1 MIIIKNKL
9 IFTLKT
15 AIVAAMLS
23 SFMFSCAQMGS
34 IDGGDEDT
42 TAPRLKRSKPKI
54 YSGNV
59 HKKKTKLKFNEY
71 FTLEKIDQK
80 FLMSP
85 PHYEK
90 APKIK
95 VRGKKLITKFK
106 EPLRDDTT
114 YTLQYFDCIQDF
126 HEGNHEP
133 DFDFVFSTGAV
144 CDSFAISGTVRDAE
158 TLKKEDNLLVGI
170 YAENMLNEDS
180 CFLKYKPTYI
190 TRTDTAG
197 HFKVKNI
204 SPGRYKIFVL
214 GDINETQ
221 KFDLENE
228 KIGFINTIIVPE
240 AQTVTK
246 IDSLPA
252 GTVLHSGEPGH
263 RIIDTLQNDTVI
275 IQNLLYTTPNNINL
289 VAFNQIK
296 TIQYITERSRDI
308 RTRFFLGFNKSVGHD
323 SIIITYVDDTLK
335 SPQMYYDFNYHR
347 DSLYVWLLD
356 TADVRNDTLQLRVSF
371 PTIDS
376 LQNPTT
382 ETDTVNLRYAPK
394 KPKAKDKNSKAKAEK
409 PDIDSLSFIVKTNFN
424 GEFDL
429 NGLASIQIPVPTAKV
444 DTSKIHLYQLCDTTF
459 DEDMNQQLIK
469 ASRLD
474 SANFRLVF
482 KRGVKG
488 DIIFYPTDTA
498 VATNWYTASYSENRD
513 TVNITITDTAMV
525 KKGRFKNI
533 LKHYNDYYLGE
544 VQKLRDTVPTNIIS
558 QKRLT
563 FERPSRDSIKV
574 VFEKPLIREVNL
586 SAINVSTTYDV
597 WAETYPDDYRLT
609 IILRD
614 TAALNKDTLAIKLST
629 FDRYVQSKTNNK
641 ITERFF
647 RDTLFA
653 IYNIKTQQINSS
665 QRITK
670 DSLQFVFKYPLKD
683 RPYLKLVD
691 TVYNYNWYN
700 IYLSEKQDTMTVWLN
715 NFAANIDTL
724 KYSITYLTPDRFDN
738 YISKTDTLVTYR
750 PSEPNEPTEQTN
762 QQPNRRKSN
771 VGLDKQKEKE
781 EAAKNQVEAIL
792 RIPVKYELIDDTL
805 HLRDKLI
812 KCKWE
817 PAKQYELVVDD
828 SVFTSILN
836 TPNLYTSS
844 KGTIRTEDYYGSMT
858 INLLNTGNIEH
869 YPDIDEDL
877 PPFKDV
883 DTARVRMR
891 KRQPLVTDSTANYT
905 ALTSGQLIVCLC
917 NNDDQVVYSKTA
929 NCDGPLVFDFI
940 VPAEYS
946 LKIIHDRNSNKKWD
960 TGDYLKHEYPERVIS
975 YPRKQNVK
983 SKWNVD
989 VLWKL

>member
-15 AIVAAMLS
+15 AIVAALFS
-23 SFMFSCAQMGS
+23 SFMFSCAQMGT

-59 HKKKTKLKFNEY
+59 HKKKAKLRFNEF

-114 YTLQYFDCIQDF
+114 YTLQFFDCIQDY

-133 DFDFVFSTGAV
+133 DYDFVFSTGAV

-158 TLKKEDNLLVGI
+158 TLTKEDNLLVGI

-197 HFKVKNI
+197 RFKVKNI

-252 GTVLHSGEPGH
+252 GTILHSGEPGH

-296 TIQYITERSRDI
+296 TIQYITDRTRDL
-308 RTRFFLGFNKSVGHD
+308 RTRFLLGFNKSLEKD
-323 SIIITYVDDTLK
+323 SVIITYVDDTLK
-335 SPQMYYDFNYHR
+335 SPQMYFDFNYHR

-356 TADVRNDTLQLRVSF
+356 TADVRNDSLQLRVSF

-376 LQNPTT
+376 LQNPTV
-382 ETDTVNLRYAPK
+382 ETDTINLRYAPK
-394 KPKAKDKNSKAKAEK
+394 KTKKDKNAKATEPEK
-409 PDIDSLSFIVKTNFN
+409 PNIDSLSFIVNTNFK

-429 NGLASIQIPVPTAKV
+429 NGLASIQIPVPTNKI
-444 DTSKIHLYQLCDTTF
+444 DTTKIHLYQLRDTTF
-459 DEDMNQQLIK
+459 EDDMNQKLLK
-469 ASRLD
+469 AVRLD

-488 DIIFYPTDTA
+488 DIIFYPTDTT
-498 VATNWYTASYSENRD
+498 VANNWYTATYSQNRD
-513 TVNITITDTAMV
+513 TVNITVTDTSMV

-533 LKHYNDYYLGE
+533 LKHYNEYYLGE
-544 VQKLRDTVPTNIIS
+544 VQKLRDTVPTGIIS
-558 QKRLT
+558 QKRLS
-563 FERPSRDSIKV
+563 FERPSRDSVKIV
-574 VFEKPLIREVNL
+574 LEKPLVRDVSV
-586 SAINVSTTYDV
+586 SAINVTTTYDV

-641 ITERFF
+641 ISERFF
-647 RDTLFA
+647 RDTIFA
-653 IYNIKTQQINSS
+653 IYNVKKQQIKST
-665 QRITK
+665 QRISN

-691 TVYNYNWYN
+691 TVYDYNWYN
-700 IYLSEKQDTMTVWLN
+700 IQLSEKQDTMTVWLN

-724 KYSITYLTPDRFDN
+724 KYSITYQTPDRFDN

-750 PSEPNEPTEQTN
+750 PIEQEEQPEQTN
-762 QQPNRRKSN
+762 QPSNRRRSN
-771 VGLDKQKEKE
+771 VGLEKQKEKE
-781 EAAKNQVEAIL
+781 EAAKNQASATL
-792 RIPVKYELIDDTL
+792 RIPVKYQLLADTFN
-805 HLRDKLI
+805 LRDKLI
-812 KCKWE
+812 KYKWE
-817 PAKQYELVVDD
+817 PDKKYELVVDD

-836 TPNLYTSS
+836 TPNLYLSS
-844 KGTIRTEDYYGSMT
+844 QGTIRTEDYYGSMT

-905 ALTSGQLIVCLC
+905 SLSSGLLIVCLC
-917 NNDDQVVYSKTA
+917 NSKDEVVYSKTA
-929 NCDGPLVFDFI
+929 NCDGPLVFDFL
-940 VPAEYS
+940 VPGEYN

-960 TGDYLKHEYPERVIS
+960 TGDYLQHVYPERVIA
-975 YPRKQNVK
+975 YPRKQTVK
-983 SKWNVD
+983 SKWNAE